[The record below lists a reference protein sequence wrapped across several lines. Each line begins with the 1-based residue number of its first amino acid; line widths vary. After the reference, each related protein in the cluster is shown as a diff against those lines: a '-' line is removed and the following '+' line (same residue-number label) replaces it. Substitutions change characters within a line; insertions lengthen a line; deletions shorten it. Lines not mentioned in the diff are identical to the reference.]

1 MHKLTRHLKR
11 TLIAIAGTI
20 VILVGIVLI
29 PYPGPGW
36 LVVFAGLAILA
47 TEFAFAERLLAR
59 GRRYFKAWE
68 EWVKK
73 QGWPIQILILAF
85 TGIVIVLTIWLV
97 NGFSVLNTLLNLH
110 QNWLITP
117 LFR

>member
-1 MHKLTRHLKR
+1 MHKLTHHLKR

-59 GRRYFKAWE
+59 GRRYFSVWE
-68 EWVKK
+68 QWVKR
-73 QGWPIQILILAF
+73 QGWPIQILILGF
-85 TGIVIVLTIWLV
+85 TGIVIVVTIWLV
-97 NGFSVLNTLLNLH
+97 NGFGILNALFNLH
-110 QNWLITP
+110 QNWLISP